1 MHFCLS
7 SLMHRQWKRV
17 LLPYREL
24 KWQSRLQEANWR
36 IILID
41 LMPTPSSSEKENDKS
56 LKDSS
61 ECSLTTITVFVKSYR
76 SFHLPF
82 EPRFF
87 RFKLFREWL
96 NQNRWKLGNSTG
108 WERTWPI
115 PRSQWEIKQSTRF
128 GGISFEFWWFTIG
141 NSNQFRR
148 LLNWRW
154 WSCGRA
160 CSTPSGCQISLLYKR
175 HWLLFLATLLTLT
188 FPFILGFWLP
198 NGLFILVVHFL
209 LLEDDGPWV
218 EWVRSFP
225 DW

>member
-141 NSNQFRR
+141 NSNQFRMK
-148 LLNWRW
+148 LWK
-154 WSCGRA
+154 G
-160 CSTPSGCQISLLYKR
+160 
-175 HWLLFLATLLTLT
+175 LFYTFWMSDKPPVQEALATLLSDIVDIDLSIHSRFLTSEWTLYPGCT
-188 FPFILGFWLP
+188 FPASGRRWSVS
-198 NGLFILVVHFL
+198 GV
-209 LLEDDGPWV
+209 G
-218 EWVRSFP
+218 
-225 DW
+225 

>member
-1 MHFCLS
+1 MKTGPPPISRIKVTIEAARSKLKNNT
-7 SLMHRQWKRV
+7 HRFDAY
-17 LLPYREL
+17 PFFIRER
-24 KWQSRLQEANWR
+24 KWQESQGFKW
-36 IILID
+36 
-41 LMPTPSSSEKENDKS
+41 
-56 LKDSS
+56 
-61 ECSLTTITVFVKSYR
+61 VFVNDDNGFCQIVPIF
-76 SFHLPF
+76 SFAIRTAIL
-82 EPRFF
+82 